1 MSKQFIYRNYQ
12 LMFTAF
18 MFISVVLI
26 FLFYSDQRIFALGS
40 LLATGLAFLYF
51 IQQQRLAETTLFQQL
66 FTDFNKRYDE
76 LNGKLEELI
85 NKTGEFTP
93 DRKGIVVDYFNLCAE
108 EYLFYKKG
116 YIYPEVWAS
125 WCRGMLYYLNNEA
138 FRTLWDQEVKTNSY
152 YGLSIDIIIKGA
164 KQNE

>member
-40 LLATGLAFLYF
+40 LFATGLAFLYF
-51 IQQQRLAETTLFQQL
+51 IHQQRLAETTLFQQL
-66 FTDFNKRYDE
+66 FTDFNKRYDK
-76 LNGKLEELI
+76 LNGKLEKLI
-85 NKTGEFTP
+85 NNTDEFNSIQ
-93 DRKGIVVDYFNLCAE
+93 KSIVVDYFNLCAE

-125 WCRGMLYYLNNEA
+125 WCRGMLYYLNNES

-152 YGLSIDIIIKGA
+152 YGLSIDKI
-164 KQNE
+164 NEGSRLTD